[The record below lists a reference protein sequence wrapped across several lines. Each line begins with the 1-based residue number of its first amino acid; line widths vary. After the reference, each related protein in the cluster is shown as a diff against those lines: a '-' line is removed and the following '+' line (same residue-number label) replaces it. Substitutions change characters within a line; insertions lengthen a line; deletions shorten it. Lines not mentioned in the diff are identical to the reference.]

1 MNTKTFPRILALGA
15 GCTLLLGVGTAA
27 VAETTQQD
35 ASDVQVNVDIAKI
48 DEPGVLAM
56 SVAGGSMTLAE
67 KGSTELIRQFTG
79 SLPTVTVTD
88 TRSAEQIPDGA
99 AWYVLG
105 SASSFT
111 AGSGSSLIDAS
122 HLGWA
127 PKLIDGGDSG
137 LVTEGEE
144 VGTVVDQAPDNVGLV
159 DQELLAMAFDSQ
171 AVHEEGSWSVGAD
184 LFLRT
189 GADVVPGSYTSKLTL
204 SLFE

>member
-35 ASDVQVNVDIAKI
+35 ASDVQVNVDIAEI

-67 KGSTELIRQFTG
+67 NGSTELIRQFTG

-88 TRSAEQIPDGA
+88 TRSVEQIPDGA

-111 AGSGSSLIDAS
+111 AGSGNSVIDAS

-171 AVHEEGSWSVGAD
+171 DVHEEGSWSVGAD